1 MLMTIIKW
9 IIIILA
15 ALGVRTCLVEVK
27 KPYGTILAILII
39 AIVVFIAKK
48 FYLV

>member
-15 ALGVRTCLVEVK
+15 ALGVRTCLVEVR

-39 AIVVFIAKK
+39 AIVVCLAKR
-48 FYLV
+48 FYLT